1 MNTSNELK
9 YIRAPMLNGCANYNI
24 LINRQLKITN
34 PISKVYIR
42 SPWCRYKL
50 LASILEKKEEDS
62 TNKSTKY
69 SKCLIKIL

>member
-50 LASILEKKEEDS
+50 LGVIVK
-62 TNKSTKY
+62 N
-69 SKCLIKIL
+69 

>member
-50 LASILEKKEEDS
+50 LGAADKKKKTDF
-62 TNKSTKY
+62 
-69 SKCLIKIL
+69 